1 MSNQGINLFGNYNR
15 KVSFGASG
23 EPAMQGGNEAIAQA
37 QQATGT
43 SYMSNRVNASKDAN
57 PLTTLGLT
65 AGIGYGIGQ
74 AMDYFGPKCEGK
86 YEESMLGKLG
96 SWGDKF
102 SKETKVGRF
111 IERNLRKL
119 NVGFWKASKK
129 SRTAYALR
137 NHSTSPS
144 KGFPWDFARLP
155 FHGLHGFLSM
165 DTHTV
170 LEEFTKPISDRPRK
184 WFGIFPRSS
193 ANDFQKLEQY
203 GMTQDAIE
211 TFEKSLSNKTFAQK
225 AYELQLKEL
234 ELLGA
239 TPAQITAK
247 PSLPELQ
254 ELAKEL
260 KITKKLG
267 FKSVAEFNTVMAD
280 AVAHPKEI
288 MAALERATANGN
300 DLHISINRNTG
311 TLGKIK
317 SHFLGRKVSLSEY
330 LNKYKATLGKGNK
343 TYLGRALPKTLG
355 WLTEGCTNRF
365 AGGKMAPF
373 IQAAIFADM
382 AYHTVKAPK
391 GEHGKTF
398 VERFVNDFMYFV
410 ASTAGLIGLHKIGGW
425 KYIGTNIDG
434 REAYRAAQEAVN
446 AKNSIKGFATKKLY
460 KDAINAANTHL
471 NVKGLKWYEKVMQKI
486 GCFVNMGNEHFKPY
500 LSPNKNNM
508 NLLRRIANT
517 NLIGV
522 PLRLWL
528 VMGVAMPFIV
538 KAATKTVHMIFGK
551 PTNSVLDEDKEEE
564 QQQPELAMQNP
575 QPQQNPNVP
584 PLPPVDPNKLPN
596 SNLIRQ
602 TVTGQI
608 PPQQVQ
614 NPYNQYPQQ
623 NSQNNSQNN
632 SNTVV
637 EPVRTY
643 IPSPVSTINQQPDT
657 TAAEIALA
665 NADKAEQEVASIL
678 ARRR

>member
-102 SKETKVGRF
+102 SKETKIGRF

-311 TLGKIK
+311 TLGRIK

-551 PTNSVLDEDKEEE
+551 PTNSVLDEDKEE
-564 QQQPELAMQNP
+564 QQQAEPAMQNP
-575 QPQQNPNVP
+575 QPQQNPNVR

-608 PPQQVQ
+608 PSQQVQ